1 MDQLAETKRDLESAQ
16 EKISELVQ
24 DLLEAGA
31 PWIEG
36 EPLPRR

>member
-1 MDQLAETKRDLESAQ
+1 MDQLAEAKRDLESAQ
-16 EKISELVQ
+16 KKMYELAQ